1 MKGVPGGKSA
11 KSRAKNM
18 NEKSCEHKEEGEKE
32 GEVLLE
38 LGKESGVER
47 SAKEELSPHG
57 I

>member
-11 KSRAKNM
+11 KRRAK
-18 NEKSCEHKEEGEKE
+18 KSCEHKEEGEKE

-38 LGKESGVER
+38 LRKESGVER